1 MRNYKP
7 KKEKTINFFELERKN
22 KQLLG
27 KSNRLVKM
35 IDRREKDLNPILKEW
50 RKLNEKIS
58 EKRNDINEIKRKL
71 SLVKREITTLKEL
84 NQFDPQIIVTYSP
97 IKNKKT
103 GTKYYYWYGKIKFGD
118 KERKIQ
124 ISRRTE
130 RGVNKKMIE
139 HISKKNLVW
148 TNDEKKNFLRNN
160 LKEEVRKWWRDVG
173 VYTTKKIKSERIIK
187 DIK

>member
-35 IDRREKDLNPILKEW
+35 IEKREKELTPILKEW
-50 RKLNEKIS
+50 RKLS
-58 EKRNDINEIKRKL
+58 EKVSNKRNEIDGIKRKL
-71 SLVKREITTLKEL
+71 SLVKRQILDMEEL

-97 IKNKKT
+97 IKNIKT

-124 ISRRTE
+124 ISRKKE
-130 RGVNKKMIE
+130 RDVNKKMND
-139 HISKKNLVW
+139 HISKKKLVW
-148 TNDEKKNFLRNN
+148 TKDEKKNFLRNK

-173 VYTTKKIKSERIIK
+173 VYTTKKVKDERIIR

>member
-35 IDRREKDLNPILKEW
+35 IDRREKDLKPILKEL

-71 SLVKREITTLKEL
+71 NLVKREITGLREL

-97 IKNKKT
+97 IKNKNT
-103 GTKYYYWYGKIKFGD
+103 GTNYSYWYGKIKFGD

-124 ISRRTE
+124 ISKRTE
-130 RGVNKKMIE
+130 RMVNKKLTE
-139 HISKKNLVW
+139 YLLKNDLVW
-148 TNDEKKNFLRNN
+148 TQVEKKNFLRNKF
-160 LKEEVRKWWRDVG
+160 KEEVRKWWRDVG
-173 VYTTKKIKSERIIK
+173 VYTTKKVKDERIIRDTK
-187 DIK
+187 